1 MLQFSNLTE
10 INLKETSLKKANLQE
25 ANLQGVNLQCTNL
38 SGASLLEANI
48 QFADL
53 ENVNLEDAQFSEDVL
68 LNQTNFKGANLNRAT
83 GLSSSQIG
91 LAITD
96 KQSFRNILKKKR
108 MKIFFCNFKKLGD
121 LILLVRARQQ
131 FYQFGGRRLKETK

>member
-1 MLQFSNLTE
+1 MSQFSNLTE
-10 INLKETSLKKANLQE
+10 INLKETSLKKANLQC
-25 ANLQGVNLQCTNL
+25 ANL
-38 SGASLLEANI
+38 SGAGLLEANI

-53 ENVNLEDAQFSEDVL
+53 ENANLEDAQFSEDVL
-68 LNQTNFKGANLNRAT
+68 LNQTNFNGANLNGAT
-83 GLSSSQIG
+83 GLSFSQIG

-131 FYQFGGRRLKETK
+131 FYQFGGRGLK